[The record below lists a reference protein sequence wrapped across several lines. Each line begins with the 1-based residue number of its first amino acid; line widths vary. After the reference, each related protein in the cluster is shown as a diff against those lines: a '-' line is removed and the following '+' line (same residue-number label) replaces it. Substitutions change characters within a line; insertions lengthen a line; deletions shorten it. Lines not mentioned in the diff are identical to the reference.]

1 MELPAATKVRARRAG
16 WDEALIERLEQSPAR
31 PDQVLH
37 LAEAK
42 ITGNRVGGWL
52 DFVIN
57 NPDNPFAEAP
67 LMAIR
72 TDRERLAPLRPS
84 ENGLLL
90 EQINAG
96 TYGVV
101 PDRWPYENDTPRGST
116 PLRGQHLPANY
127 SIYDKSEVWADGLD
141 ALYEEAVQDRWAPST
156 DLDWSEGL
164 TDLPEEMERA
174 VCQLATVYSNHGLI
188 EQKILAKRVEEIS
201 YGFHEVKI
209 FVATQIYDAGRK
221 AEALRKRSLTNGGGL
236 GQAPLGH
243 LYRGWYGALK
253 WTEMIVQLDV
263 VYKSY
268 EVSLFE
274 AAAEYVQTDL
284 ERRLFELLARDSRR
298 HLRYGLKH
306 LEWYVTYHG
315 ERAAQNAR
323 FFLGRGELA
332 LSNELVGSAVE
343 REALVLLLAGSLET
357 LSVGVEKLR
366 VIRDKQ
372 LQDYIANLDSI
383 GVDRLP
389 RVSKKLA
396 QLAEDPLMSGAG
408 DVRPSTD

>member
-1 MELPAATKVRARRAG
+1 MELPSATKVRARQVG
-16 WDEALIERLEQSPAR
+16 WEEALIERLEESPAR

-37 LAEAK
+37 LVEAK
-42 ITGNRVGGWL
+42 ITGERVSGWL

-67 LMAIR
+67 LFAIR
-72 TDRERLAPLRPS
+72 TDRERLARLQPS

-90 EQINAG
+90 EQINTG

-116 PLRGQHLPANY
+116 PIRGQHLPASY
-127 SIYDKSEVWADGLD
+127 SIYDKSEVWAAGLD
-141 ALYEEAVQDRWAPST
+141 RLYEEAIQDRWVPST
-156 DLDWSEGL
+156 DLDWEAGL
-164 TDLPEEMERA
+164 QDLPEEMERS

-201 YGFHEVKI
+201 YGFHEVKL

-221 AEALRKRSLTNGGGL
+221 AEALRKRSLANGGGL
-236 GQAPLGH
+236 GQAPYGQ

-253 WTEMIVQLDV
+253 WTDMIVQLDV

-284 ERRLFELLARDSRR
+284 ERNMFALLARDSRR
-298 HLRYGLKH
+298 HLRYGLTH
-306 LEWYVTYHG
+306 LEWYLNYHG
-315 ERAAQNAR
+315 DRAAQNVR
-323 FFLGRGELA
+323 FLITRGELA
-332 LSNELVGSAVE
+332 LSNELSGSAVE
-343 REALVLLLAGSLET
+343 REALVLLLAGGMET
-357 LSVGVEKLR
+357 LSAGVEKLR
-366 VIRDKQ
+366 VIREKQ

-383 GVDRLP
+383 GFDRLP
-389 RVSKKLA
+389 RVSRTLK
-396 QLAEDPLMSGAG
+396 QLAEDPLANGVNSARPAAG
-408 DVRPSTD
+408 

>member
-16 WDEALIERLEQSPAR
+16 WDEALIDRLEQSPAR

-37 LAEAK
+37 LVEAK
-42 ITGNRVGGWL
+42 IAGDRVGGWL

-72 TDRERLAPLRPS
+72 TDRERLAPLRAS

-101 PDRWPYENDTPRGST
+101 PDRWPFENDTPRGSA
-116 PLRGQHLPANY
+116 PIRGQHLPASY
-127 SIYDKSEVWADGLD
+127 SIYDKSEVWAAGLE

-156 DLDWSEGL
+156 DLDWTEGL
-164 TDLPEEMERA
+164 KELPEEMERA

-201 YGFHEVKI
+201 YGFHEVKL

-221 AEALRKRSLTNGGGL
+221 AEALRKRSLANGGGL
-236 GQAPLGH
+236 GQAPFGQ

-274 AAAEYVQTDL
+274 AAAEYVQTEL

-306 LEWYVTYHG
+306 LEWYLTYHG
-315 ERAAQNAR
+315 ERAEQNVR

-332 LSNELVGSAVE
+332 LSNELAHSAVE
-343 REALVLLLAGSLET
+343 REALVLLLAGNLET
-357 LSVGVEKLR
+357 LSAGVEKLR
-366 VIRDKQ
+366 VIRGKQ

-383 GVDRLP
+383 NVDRLP
-389 RVSKKLA
+389 RVSTALA
-396 QLAEDPLMSGAG
+396 GLEVDPLMSGVGDTRPAG
-408 DVRPSTD
+408 S